1 MRAIGTVVEEESGR
15 PIAGLRVRAF
25 DKDILFDDK
34 LGVAVTDAK
43 GGFRIDY
50 SQLDFSSI
58 FGTETSPRTLHSHLR
73 RHRQEVAVHVG
84 EIDPQERESR
94 RAIRHQD
101 SAGQAGLAIPSRD
114 LPRR

>member
-15 PIAGLRVRAF
+15 PIAGLHVRAF

-43 GGFRIDY
+43 GAFRIDY

-58 FGTETSPRTLHSHLR
+58 FGTETMPELFIRIFDASGKKLLYTS
-73 RHRQEVAVHVG
+73 EK
-84 EIDPQERESR
+84 
-94 RAIRHQD
+94 AIRNQPQVEERYD
-101 SAGQAGLAIPSRD
+101 IKIPKAK
-114 LPRR
+114 LG